1 MSADHPQLSAPQPP
15 RLVAGRYRLGARRG
29 ASVDSA
35 LFEAFDEEL
44 HRPVIVKMVH
54 PDISARPE
62 VQERFRAAM
71 ELAGSLHHPNIAV
84 AYTWGITEFN
94 GHRVLYV
101 VSEQL
106 TGGSLRDVLDRGRL
120 LSASQAILV
129 GLDACKALDV
139 LHRRGLVHGDIRPS
153 TLVFGDDRRLRVVD
167 AGLSQVLAEAS
178 GGPAHRSNDVAKY
191 TSPEQ
196 AVGQPLEARSD
207 VYSLCL
213 TLLETLTGSVPFVGD
228 STVATLG
235 NRVDKL
241 LPVSADLGPL
251 ASVLER
257 AARPSPRDR
266 YGAAEFGRALVQS
279 AERLPRPEPLPIL
292 ANSLFGA
299 DPGSPSEP
307 VDPTGPLLASSLA
320 SSSLASSLA
329 SSASASASSSA
340 SSVASTVPSIVPALP
355 PPAPPQS
362 PRPVGSSARPEP
374 PTAVMPSTSPGL
386 TSPGLTSPGVMT
398 TTTVDAV
405 DPDFDPRD
413 EFPEPPAPPSTGR
426 RWLIAVLLV
435 MALAGGA
442 LAWYYAQ
449 PQTRTVPDVVGME
462 QGVALNA
469 IAGDFKG
476 TTAQEASETVGV
488 GLVIRT
494 APPVG
499 SAVEKNSAI
508 TLFVSTGPA
517 PRVLPE
523 LAGLAVDV
531 ASAKLQQLGL
541 TVEVADGVFDEKA
554 LLNTVM
560 KWSVPDSPTLLAGA
574 NVTKGTAVRLVPSKG
589 PAPRTVPDLT
599 AKTLAEAT
607 TTLTDLGLVDNQ
619 GADEFSAT
627 VAVGQ
632 IARQDPAAGSTAP
645 KGGTVIVFPS
655 KGPELLPIPSVAG
668 LNIPDIEAALVA
680 AGFVV
685 GPPVGNPGLAFIGL
699 QVNGQPAAEG
709 ATFPRGT
716 VVNLTYAPA

>member
-29 ASVDSA
+29 ASADSA

-54 PDISARPE
+54 PEISARPE

-320 SSSLASSLA
+320 S
-329 SSASASASSSA
+329 A
-340 SSVASTVPSIVPALP
+340 SSVASTVPSVVSALP

-362 PRPVGSSARPEP
+362 PRPVGSSARLEP

-386 TSPGLTSPGVMT
+386 TSPGVMT
-398 TTTVDAV
+398 TTSVDAV

-541 TVEVADGVFDEKA
+541 TVEVADGVFDEKVP
-554 LLNTVM
+554 LNTVM

-627 VAVGQ
+627 VPVGQ

-655 KGPELLPIPSVAG
+655 KGPELLPIPSIAG